1 MEFDFS
7 CTNCRREIPVANLDE
22 HFLRCFPPIVIE
34 EDRKPIRKR
43 QVIII
48 DDEPITEQKE
58 AKNSQP
64 IEVVDTSVTKKRS
77 NKVTEKKDVPEI
89 AECPICYEGMGN
101 KRMCRKTSCG
111 HTFHTKCLGT
121 ALQVKKQC
129 PLCRSDLTD
138 MKIRRS
144 KNKQPIQASERIP
157 EVSQQ
162 IDAHRVLQELRMR
175 EFVTLL
181 SHNLRQFTQS
191 ASRTN
196 TQSSSISSNQSQGR
210 GSLSVFI

>member
-7 CTNCRREIPVANLDE
+7 CTHCRREIPVANLDE
-22 HFLRCFPPIVIE
+22 HFLRCFPPIEIE
-34 EDRKPIRKR
+34 DNSKPIRKR
-43 QVIII
+43 RVVII

-64 IEVVDTSVTKKRS
+64 IEGGAKK
-77 NKVTEKKDVPEI
+77 KVTEKKDVPEI

-121 ALQVKKQC
+121 ALQVKNQC
-129 PLCRSDLTD
+129 PMCRADLTD
-138 MKIRRS
+138 MKIRRP
-144 KNKQPIQASERIP
+144 KNRQPELLPAPMRNQ

-162 IDAHRVLQELRMR
+162 IQNQARRTLQELRAIM
-175 EFVTLL
+175 FADMLL
-181 SHNLRQFTQS
+181 DNLQRF
-191 ASRTN
+191 
-196 TQSSSISSNQSQGR
+196 NQSVPR
-210 GSLSVFI
+210 VIYRLD